1 MNSIEKGNYVGYLWM
16 SDSQSPN
23 IISGEFSI
31 DELNPEVNPFI
42 VEAQLFELD
51 NEISISIKY
60 ADGHYFVRKTSIAD
74 LNDLEY
80 DEIKFCGNK
89 MSGRVIKM
97 RRYWRPERD
106 ALCEG
111 MDVLKPAEMLF
122 VGFEK

>member
-1 MNSIEKGNYVGYLWM
+1 MMNRIYKT
-16 SDSQSPN
+16 N
-23 IISGEFSI
+23 IIKRSLLTVMAAVTMLTVLPSQPVFASTNMV
-31 DELNPEVNPFI
+31 D
-42 VEAQLFELD
+42 
-51 NEISISIKY
+51 
-60 ADGHYFVRKTSIAD
+60 
-74 LNDLEY
+74 DLEY